1 MMGIGDWFRSIILRS
16 KTRSVRRLEAKQIM
30 TAYSVA
36 SIARSTVVGGS
47 LLATVFMSG
56 CSFSD
61 ENEDWSNDVSS
72 AAPIVSSLDL
82 DAPTLTAANPD
93 LLSTPAPLSVLNEDE
108 IEFAPITLQ
117 SAVQTALMN
126 SQILRDLGGSILRS
140 PGSVASTF
148 DVALQEMNPRFGV
161 AGALSAFDASFAS
174 EVFVEKND
182 RAINNQ
188 FFGGGTR
195 QLKQDLA
202 NSSTSIS
209 KIGATGTEYTL
220 RNETG
225 YDSNNAPGNRFPT
238 VFETWIDAEIRH
250 PLLQGSGTEFNRIA
264 GPNGTPGALNG
275 VVLARLNTDI
285 SQADFE
291 MSVRDFVSNVENAY
305 WDLYYAYRELD
316 SRIVAR
322 DASLETWNSVHALYE
337 AGRAG
342 GEAEKEAQAR
352 EQYFRFQ
359 QQVQDSLSGR
369 LVDGTQTNNGSAGGS
384 FRGTGG
390 VMTAERRLRLLL
402 GTAINDG
409 RLLRPQDE
417 PIEAQVTFDW
427 EASLLEALSRRS
439 ELRRQKWL
447 VTRREQELQ
456 ASCSFLMPNLD
467 VVGRYRWRG
476 LGKHLLPH
484 HSRNGALASAAEN
497 LTLGN
502 QQEWQLGFEFEM
514 PFGRRQAF
522 AAVEHAELQ
531 LSRDRAVL
539 AEQERVVVHQLS
551 DAVAEMNRAYVTLET
566 TGDRRLAA
574 TQQLEAIQAAYSARK
589 VEFDL
594 LLDAQRRHMEAE
606 TAWYKTL
613 CEYTLAIRNV
623 HYSKG
628 SMLDYNEIYLTE
640 DTWPVDA
647 YSDAQRRNENK
658 IPAEWLHNF
667 IQRPAAVTQ
676 GPYAQNLENQPMYD
690 ESVPPAIPAP
700 EAAQASEDPA
710 SEESA
715 RVPETEAAPAVSTP
729 PLPADSAASG
739 DSSAAIAPD
748 GTPWLNP
755 NPDSQ
760 SPVSQSKILPASAE
774 FGSTEPEGQ
783 FEATPVEFATPS
795 SSGPGRSPAFD
806 DEFPLPDD
814 TGN

>member
-1 MMGIGDWFRSIILRS
+1 MFI
-16 KTRSVRRLEAKQIM
+16 
-30 TAYSVA
+30 
-36 SIARSTVVGGS
+36 
-47 LLATVFMSG
+47 SG

-61 ENEDWSNDVSS
+61 ENEGWSDGVYD
-72 AAPIVSSLDL
+72 AAPIVSSIEL

-93 LLSTPAPLSVLNEDE
+93 LLSTPAPLSILNENE
-108 IEFAPITLQ
+108 IEFAPISLQ
-117 SAVQTALMN
+117 EAVQTALEN
-126 SQILRDLGGSILRS
+126 SHILRDLGGSILRS
-140 PGSVASTF
+140 PNSAASTF
-148 DVALQEMNPRFGV
+148 DVALQEMDPRFGV
-161 AGALSAFDASFAS
+161 AGALSAFDASFAAD
-174 EVFVEKND
+174 VFVEKND

-209 KIGATGTEYTL
+209 KTGATGTEFTL

-238 VFETWIDAEIRH
+238 VFETWIDAEVRH
-250 PLLQGSGTEFNRIA
+250 PLLQGSGTDFNRIA

-275 VVLARLNTDI
+275 VVLARINTDI

-291 MSVRDFVSNVENAY
+291 MAVRDFVCNVENTY

-322 DASLETWNSVHALYE
+322 DAALETWNSVNALFQ

-402 GTAINDG
+402 GTSINDG
-409 RLLRPQDE
+409 RLLRPEDE
-417 PIEAQVTFDW
+417 PIEALVTFDW
-427 EASLLEALSRRS
+427 NASLLEALSRRS

-447 VTRREQELQ
+447 VTRREQELH
-456 ASCSFLMPNLD
+456 ASRSFLMPNLD

-484 HSRNGALASAAEN
+484 HSRNGQFASAAEN

-502 QQEWQLGFEFEM
+502 QQEWQLGFEFAM

-551 DAVAEMNRAYVTLET
+551 DAVADMNRAYVTLET

-640 DTWPVDA
+640 DTWPVEA

-658 IPAEWLHNF
+658 IPAEWLQDF
-667 IQRPAAVTQ
+667 IRRPARLTQ
-676 GPYAQNLENQPMYD
+676 GPYAQNLENQPVYD
-690 ESVPPAIPAP
+690 ESIPPA
-700 EAAQASEDPA
+700 
-710 SEESA
+710 
-715 RVPETEAAPAVSTP
+715 VPEPEAAPATEPAKVP
-729 PLPADSAASG
+729 EIEAAPALPALPEATSDESAAA
-739 DSSAAIAPD
+739 DVVPD
-748 GTPWLNP
+748 GTLFENP
-755 NPDSQ
+755 NPGTPSA
-760 SPVSQSKILPASAE
+760 VLPASVDLLP
-774 FGSTEPEGQ
+774 GNDDTTPVQ
-783 FEATPVEFATPS
+783 FESRS
-795 SSGPGRSPAFD
+795 SRETENAPAL
-806 DEFPLPDD
+806 ESELPLPDD
-814 TGN
+814 AGK